1 MKVPS
6 MIETKVTSSLKGS
19 VLDLIQKDYQFIA
32 GDKIQEMFADDLVE
46 VVRKSYREPWKL
58 EVEQILWYGVKASE
72 KSNYGKNSKKTP
84 LTPIVLTLIT

>member
-32 GDKIQEMFADDLVE
+32 GEKIQDMFAADLVDLVNNCYKDPLE
-46 VVRKSYREPWKL
+46 TGCRTDFVVW
-58 EVEQILWYGVKASE
+58 G
-72 KSNYGKNSKKTP
+72 
-84 LTPIVLTLIT
+84 